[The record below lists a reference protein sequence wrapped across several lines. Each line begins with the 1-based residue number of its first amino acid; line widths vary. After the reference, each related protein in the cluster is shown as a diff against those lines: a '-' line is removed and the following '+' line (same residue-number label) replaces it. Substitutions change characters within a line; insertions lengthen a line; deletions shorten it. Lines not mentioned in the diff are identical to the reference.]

1 MTVRSIED
9 FARILRESRCSAEA
23 VEEILKWYK
32 QKNLRTEK

>member
-9 FARILRESRCSAEA
+9 LTRILRKSGYSAEV

-32 QKNLRTEK
+32 QKNLRMGK